1 MTGGDTMQRVAA
13 VVRRVFKRLDA
24 VVTDATTAD
33 DIDGWDSVSHAILL
47 MNVERDFGIRFV
59 PDDVVDLDNVG
70 DLVRAVDARL
80 AADRKDR
87 PA

>member
-1 MTGGDTMQRVAA
+1 MTNGDTMERVAA
-13 VVRRVFKRLDA
+13 VVRQVFRRPDA
-24 VVTDATTAD
+24 VVTEATTAD

-47 MNVERDFGIRFV
+47 LNVERAFGIRFV
-59 PDDVVDLDNVG
+59 PAEVVDLDTIG

-80 AADRKDR
+80 AADRKGW

>member
-47 MNVERDFGIRFV
+47 MDVERAFGIRFV